1 MTHHFSGRSAPV
13 RLLATALLCCAVLTV
28 QAGSPLFQNLG
39 SDAFETVDDHGGQ
52 GKWLVL
58 MVWASDCE
66 ICKTEVA
73 AYQRFHERHRHTN
86 ANVLGLTLDGS
97 AGRQQA
103 LDFVRQHRLTF
114 DNLIGEPEAVMS
126 YFQILT
132 GTGWIGTPSY
142 LVFGPQGELMAKQVG
157 ALTPDVIEQFIADN
171 SSTPKL

>member
-1 MTHHFSGRSAPV
+1 MTHHFPGRSAPAH
-13 RLLATALLCCAVLTV
+13 LLAVLLLLVSLAT

-52 GKWLVL
+52 GKWLVV

-73 AYQRFHERHRHTN
+73 AYQRFHERHWQTT
-86 ANVLGLTLDGS
+86 ASVLGLTLDGS
-97 AGRQQA
+97 AGMQQA

-132 GTGWIGTPSY
+132 GTGWIGTPSF

-171 SSTPKL
+171 SSTPTL